1 MIDFCNLEKYRENNR
16 IEAKK
21 ALGGLPKSIW
31 ETYSAFANTHG
42 GIILLGVEEW
52 ADKSLH
58 TVDLPDPDRLI
69 KEFWDIVNNPNKT
82 SVNVLSSKDVFVQE
96 VDGDHI
102 VVINVPRAER
112 SYKPVY
118 VDGNPLCTY
127 RRNGE
132 GDYRCTKEEYQ
143 AMVRDASVKTQDM
156 LILNEMDMPV
166 FNKESIRSYRQRMR
180 LSRPS
185 HVWEALEDEDFL
197 LKLGAVGIGSDGKK
211 HPTSAGLLM
220 FGNEYDIVREFNA
233 YFLDYQEQYDADTR
247 WTDRIIS
254 SSGDW
259 SGNVYDFYFRVYNK
273 LIQDI
278 KVPFKMDGGTRID
291 DKDALAAMLPWLQD
305 EYGNASQPYSFARK
319 PKKALTDARATIAA
333 CIGAEP
339 EEIYFT
345 SGGTESDNW
354 AIKGLIEPN
363 DKHQTITSQIEHHA
377 VLNACNALERLGY
390 PVVYLPVD
398 SQGVVL
404 SDSLSKAITEKTK
417 LVSVMMVN
425 NEIGTIE
432 PIKELA
438 TIAHTHNVLFHTD
451 AVQAVGHIPIDVN
464 ELGIDMLSSS
474 AHKFNGPKGIGFLYI
489 RKGTQIRPLADGGAQ
504 EFHMRAGTE
513 NIASIVGMAVALKK
527 NCRTMQET
535 STKLQAMDHAFIDV
549 LHEANVDF
557 IRNGSV
563 SKSPGIISV
572 SIRNISGEMLLH
584 RLDLKGISISTGS
597 ACDSVNTQVS
607 HVIKAIGVPSAYAQG
622 TIRISFG
629 HDNQIEDAVEIAHAI
644 AKILQT

>member
-1 MIDFCNLEKYRENNR
+1 MIDFSKIEQYRENNR

-96 VDGDHI
+96 VDGNHI

-143 AMVRDASVKTQDM
+143 AIVRDASVKTQDM
-156 LILNEMDMPV
+156 LVLNEMDLTV

-180 LSRPS
+180 LSRPG
-185 HVWEALEDEDFL
+185 HLWEALEDEDFL

-220 FGNEYDIVREFNA
+220 FGNEYDIVREFNT

-278 KVPFKMDGGTRID
+278 KVPFKMDGGTRVD
-291 DKDALAAMLPWLQD
+291 DSLMDSVYD
-305 EYGNASQPYSFARK
+305 ERL
-319 PKKALTDARATIAA
+319 KKAFEELEELRAQANRLDTRFKTNEEKLIKAGGEKARELQERIEELIRLISIARD
-333 CIGAEP
+333 E
-339 EEIYFT
+339 
-345 SGGTESDNW
+345 
-354 AIKGLIEPN
+354 
-363 DKHQTITSQIEHHA
+363 
-377 VLNACNALERLGY
+377 LERIESKDENDASLTEENNLHKADQKFKY
-390 PVVYLPVD
+390 YEQEIAKATRTNTALRKKELVD
-398 SQGVVL
+398 S
-404 SDSLSKAITEKTK
+404 
-417 LVSVMMVN
+417 LV
-425 NEIGTIE
+425 NEI
-432 PIKELA
+432 
-438 TIAHTHNVLFHTD
+438 
-451 AVQAVGHIPIDVN
+451 
-464 ELGIDMLSSS
+464 
-474 AHKFNGPKGIGFLYI
+474 
-489 RKGTQIRPLADGGAQ
+489 
-504 EFHMRAGTE
+504 
-513 NIASIVGMAVALKK
+513 
-527 NCRTMQET
+527 
-535 STKLQAMDHAFIDV
+535 KLQATTALKQEIVRKTNEKLRRVIVDDYVEIESIDRY
-549 LHEANVDF
+549 
-557 IRNGSV
+557 I
-563 SKSPGIISV
+563 K
-572 SIRNISGEMLLH
+572 
-584 RLDLKGISISTGS
+584 LKGRDGASEGQTLSIAYCFLGTLFEDSELEFPFIIDSPTGKMDFEKRQAVADIIPLVFNQMIAFVQS
-597 ACDSVNTQVS
+597 AEVERFADRFYANPDSQYLTVVASPQD
-607 HVIKAIGVPSAYAQG
+607 Q
-622 TIRISFG
+622 
-629 HDNQIEDAVEIAHAI
+629 AVVVYEGIDFFDSYQREH
-644 AKILQT
+644 KGDEK